1 MSFIDKVQ
9 NIPFKPAIVSEI
21 PMITTSDT
29 HVQDLNKGGDVE
41 KEEVLNLLYQIYNFS
56 IKFYS

>member
-1 MSFIDKVQ
+1 MSFIDKVH

-21 PMITTSDT
+21 SMITTSDT

-41 KEEVLNLLYQIYNFS
+41 KEEVLNL
-56 IKFYS
+56 